1 MKIVTMNQLHENT
14 SGVIQEL
21 NHTRKPFLLTRRGRL
36 LALITP
42 LPDFEEQAH
51 HLSCGCGKHASD
63 CDTRP
68 S

>member
-1 MKIVTMNQLHENT
+1 MTVSKLVTMNELHENT

-21 NHTRKPFLLTRRGRL
+21 HEKQEPVILTRRGRL

-42 LPDFEEQAH
+42 LPDGVEGQLIAEYLKEH
-51 HLSCGCGKHASD
+51 PL
-63 CDTRP
+63 P